1 MVLTETTVVIW
12 AEESRTSSCDRHSS
26 DDGAS
31 AKTRKPSLRYMPA
44 PSQTS
49 FNLRSNNNGEC
60 KHNQYHEAAHC
71 GAIKTPTVFKAY
83 SEQKLQ
89 SDNMA
94 SSTLCFKNPRVW
106 ATNGLTMIMQ
116 PKTHS
121 PITLL
126 VDQNKKLCL
135 SPHEDFWGFLFC
147 ISSSL

>member
-89 SDNMA
+89 VTWLALHLFQKPQSMGHKRVDYDHA
-94 SSTLCFKNPRVW
+94 AQNP
-106 ATNGLTMIMQ
+106 
-116 PKTHS
+116 
-121 PITLL
+121 
-126 VDQNKKLCL
+126 
-135 SPHEDFWGFLFC
+135 
-147 ISSSL
+147 